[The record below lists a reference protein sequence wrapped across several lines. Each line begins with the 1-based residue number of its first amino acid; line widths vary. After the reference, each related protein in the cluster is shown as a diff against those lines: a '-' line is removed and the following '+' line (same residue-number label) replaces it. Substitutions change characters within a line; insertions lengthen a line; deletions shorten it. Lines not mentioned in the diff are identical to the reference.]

1 MLIKIPVSVGE
12 LLDKITI
19 LLIKEKNTQNK
30 NIQYELNELM
40 VVANSENVYNN
51 KFIKELYYI
60 NETLWNIEERLREI
74 EKTKNFT
81 DEFITLARNVYK
93 YNDERAKI
101 KQEINKF
108 YQSDIVEVKSYET
121 SS

>member
-19 LLIKEKNTQNK
+19 LLIKEKQTQNK
-30 NIQYELNELM
+30 NVQYELHELIA
-40 VVANSENVYNN
+40 VANSKNVYNE
-51 KFIKELYYI
+51 KFIKELQSV
-60 NETLWNIEERLREI
+60 NQTLWTIEEKLREI
-74 EKTKNFT
+74 EKTQNFS

-121 SS
+121 SC